1 MAGPVRKR
9 ETHIASE
16 QRRRQHIK
24 DGFRRLSEQLAWRDE
39 GSGATQRSEVAI
51 LQRSIEY
58 IRELLAEQAALAD
71 ELRGQGKEVPAV
83 AVGTG
88 GGAGTGAAVVVA
100 LKQDGAD
107 QDSDDD

>member
-24 DGFRRLSEQLAWRDE
+24 DGFRKLSEQLRWNDE
-39 GSGATQRSEVAI
+39 GGATAQRSEVAI

-58 IRELLAEQAALAD
+58 IKELVAEQNDLEQQIRA
-71 ELRGQGKEVPAV
+71 EGKTVPMDTQPHN
-83 AVGTG
+83 GTS
-88 GGAGTGAAVVVA
+88 V
-100 LKQDGAD
+100 
-107 QDSDDD
+107 